1 VIVSRRS
8 LFLLAGL
15 GSVALFGGA
24 LAFEY
29 LGGLAPCTMCL
40 WQRWPHR
47 VAIVLA
53 VVGLA
58 IPNALIAWLGAV
70 SMAVNAGIAVLHTG
84 VERGWWDGPQ
94 VCGAN
99 AAQDLRSLSAADLFD
114 TNSGPLLVL
123 CNEPAWVFAGLSMAS
138 WNGIFCVLL
147 AGVWIAAARARA

>member
-1 VIVSRRS
+1 
-8 LFLLAGL
+8 
-15 GSVALFGGA
+15 
-24 LAFEY
+24 
-29 LGGLAPCTMCL
+29 
-40 WQRWPHR
+40 
-47 VAIVLA
+47 
-53 VVGLA
+53 
-58 IPNALIAWLGAV
+58 
-70 SMAVNAGIAVLHTG
+70 MAVNAGIAVLHTG

-99 AAQDLRSLSAADLFD
+99 AAQDLGSLSAADLFD